1 MDRFVEMAT
10 FIRVVRS
17 GSITAAAEQQSIA
30 KSAVSKRLR
39 DLEKR
44 LGVQL
49 LTRTTRRLT
58 LTSAGGEFLER
69 AEAILADV
77 EEAESEAQS
86 ARGRLSGRV
95 RVAAPLTFGLMHLSP
110 VIRAFSRANPEVKLD
125 LDLSDRQVDLIEDG
139 FDLAIRIATLADSN
153 LAARPLTSSRH
164 AVVASPGY
172 FAGQPIP
179 QTPEELGSYQCLEY
193 TNRADPSW
201 HYVTPDGKQG
211 SVRLSH
217 HLRANNGEFLRDAA
231 IAGLGIVLQPT
242 FIIYKALE
250 SGQLM
255 RLLPDYDWHEVTAYA
270 VYPQTRY
277 LPARVRAFIDY
288 LADYFDRETAY
299 WDMEVAAPQ
308 PLKETR

>member
-1 MDRFVEMAT
+1 MDRFAEMSA
-10 FIRVVRS
+10 FVRVVRS

-30 KSAVSKRLR
+30 KSAVSKRLA

-58 LTSAGGEFLER
+58 LTSAGSEFLER

-77 EEAESEAQS
+77 EEAESEALS

-110 VIRAFSRANPEVKLD
+110 AIRSFSLANPEVKLD

-139 FDLAIRIATLADSN
+139 FDLAIRIAELTDSN
-153 LAARPLTSSRH
+153 LAARPITRSRH
-164 AVVASPGY
+164 ALAASPSY
-172 FAGQPIP
+172 FEGQPIP

-193 TNRADPSW
+193 TNIADPSW
-201 HYVTPDGKQG
+201 RYVAPDGKQG

-250 SGQLM
+250 SGQLIH
-255 RLLPDYDWHEVTAYA
+255 LLPDYYWRETTAYA

-288 LADYFDRETAY
+288 LVDYFDRETAY
-299 WDMEVAAPQ
+299 WDVEVAAPR
-308 PLKETR
+308 PSR

>member
-1 MDRFVEMAT
+1 MDRFAEMAA
-10 FIRVVRS
+10 FVRVVRS

-30 KSAVSKRLR
+30 KSAVSKRLM

-44 LGVQL
+44 IGVQL

-58 LTSAGGEFLER
+58 LTSAGSEFLER

-77 EEAESEAQS
+77 EEAESEALS
-86 ARGRLSGRV
+86 AHGRLSGRV

-110 VIRAFSRANPEVKLD
+110 VIRSFSLANPEVKLD

-139 FDLAIRIATLADSN
+139 FDLAIRIAALTDSN
-153 LAARPLTSSRH
+153 LAARPITRSRH
-164 AVVASPGY
+164 ALVASPTY
-172 FAGQPIP
+172 FEGQPIP
-179 QTPEELGSYQCLEY
+179 QTPAELGSYQCLEY
-193 TNRADPSW
+193 TNTADPSW
-201 HYVTPDGKQG
+201 HYVAPDGKQG

-231 IAGLGIVLQPT
+231 IAGLGIVLQPN

-250 SGQLM
+250 SGQLV
-255 RLLPDYDWHEVTAYA
+255 RLLPDYHWPEITAYA

-288 LADYFDRETAY
+288 LADYFDYEMAY
-299 WDMEVAAPQ
+299 WDEVVAAPR
-308 PLKETR
+308 PSR